1 MKITKSQLRQIIKE
15 EVAKEINS
23 DENIQEFLGGLK
35 KFLKGGSDQLDPYSA
50 KEQSA
55 IEQLA
60 LRIETDKEGKYKEA
74 TQKMYRKDRV
84 KGEEAISVAIA
95 MLGEPGFS
103 RKKSSPEKG
112 PTLRQRSVAA
122 GTKKPERYYDHE
134 SKGFKVR

>member
-1 MKITKSQLRQIIKE
+1 MHNAHESDNHSNQTRLFPIPCDQYRCKPKVAPI
-15 EVAKEINS
+15 VAKI
-23 DENIQEFLGGLK
+23 
-35 KFLKGGSDQLDPYSA
+35 
-50 KEQSA
+50 
-55 IEQLA
+55 
-60 LRIETDKEGKYKEA
+60 KYV
-74 TQKMYRKDRV
+74 MYRKDRV

-122 GTKKPERYYDHE
+122 GTKNPERYYDHK

>member
-1 MKITKSQLRQIIKE
+1 MKITNSELRQIIKE

-23 DENIQEFLGGLK
+23 DENLQEFFGGIK
-35 KFLKGGSDQLDPYSA
+35 KFLKGGSDQLDGYNT
-50 KEQSA
+50 KEQDQ

-60 LRIETDKEGKYKEA
+60 LAIETDKEGKYKEA

-122 GTKKPERYYDHE
+122 GTKKPDKYYDHKQ
-134 SKGFKVR
+134 KGWVVR

>member
-1 MKITKSQLRQIIKE
+1 MKITKTQLRQIIKE
-15 EVAKEINS
+15 EVQKELDS
-23 DENIQEFLGGLK
+23 DESLQEFFGGIK
-35 KFLKGGSDQLDPYSA
+35 KFLKGGSDQLDSYGA

-60 LRIETDKEGKYKEA
+60 LRIEQDKEGKYKEA

-103 RKKSSPEKG
+103 RKKSSPGKG

-122 GTKKPERYYDHE
+122 GTKKPDRYYDHKN
-134 SKGFKVR
+134 KGWVVR